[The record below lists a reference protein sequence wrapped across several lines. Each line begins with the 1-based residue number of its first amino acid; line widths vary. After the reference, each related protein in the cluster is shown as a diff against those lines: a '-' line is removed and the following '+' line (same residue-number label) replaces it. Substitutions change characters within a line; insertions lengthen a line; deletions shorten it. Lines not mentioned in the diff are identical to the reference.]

1 MRILV
6 TGSKGVV
13 GQKLVKELNQRG
25 HSVFGVDLLH
35 HTGEVGFIRKMS
47 NENWKYAR
55 CDIEEYR
62 QIERVILDLVLLIW
76 FIIVPLNL
84 VDGMERI
91 TMNKCG
97 RAI

>member
-35 HTGEVGFIRKMS
+35 HAGEVGFIQKMS

-55 CDIEEYR
+55 CDIGEYR
-62 QIERVILDLVLLIW
+62 QIERVVLDAGPFDLVYNC
-76 FIIVPLNL
+76 VSVSPKKVVKELNNL
-84 VDGMERI
+84 EYI
-91 TMNKCG
+91 
-97 RAI
+97 